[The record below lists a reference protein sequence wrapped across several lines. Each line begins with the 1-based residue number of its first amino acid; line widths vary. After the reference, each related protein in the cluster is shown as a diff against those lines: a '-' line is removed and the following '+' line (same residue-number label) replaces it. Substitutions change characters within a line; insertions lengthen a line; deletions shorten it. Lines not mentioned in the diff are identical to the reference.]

1 MAIVL
6 TIANQKGGVGK
17 TTTCRELAYI
27 WGKQGKKVLAIDTDP
42 QKGLTL
48 RSPIEENK
56 KKTLKAVLEGYID
69 PEDAIVKTKHF
80 DILPGD
86 KRLKNSAT
94 DFSYKE
100 DKTALKDIIEEL
112 DYDIVLIDAAPGDSI
127 LYDMSYIASDFIIVV
142 ADSSPEALSG
152 IAEMQNA
159 VSRYRDE
166 GLTNAK
172 FLGSLMCRVKMA
184 FGHPSNL
191 YIERYKELSSMVQDV
206 IQAAPFETYIRDT
219 DNCGTANGFKMA
231 VNEYNEECCAAVD
244 YIKLADEILER
255 IKKISGKE
263 ALVGRI

>member
-1 MAIVL
+1 MATVI

-27 WGKQGKKVLAIDTDP
+27 WGKQNKKVLTIDTDP

-48 RSPIEENK
+48 RSPIEEDK

-69 PEDAIVKTKHF
+69 PEDAIIKTKYY
-80 DILPGD
+80 DIIPGD

-94 DFSYKE
+94 DFSYKD
-100 DKTALKDIIEEL
+100 DKTALKDIIEDL

-142 ADSSPEALSG
+142 ADASPEALSG
-152 IAEMQNA
+152 IAEMKGA
-159 VSRYRDE
+159 VSRYQSE
-166 GLTNAK
+166 GLTNAQ

-191 YIERYKELSSMVQDV
+191 YIERYKELSSLIKDT
-206 IQAAPFETYIRDT
+206 INAAPFETYIRDT
-219 DNCGTANGFKMA
+219 DNCGTANGYKMA
-231 VNEYNEECCAAVD
+231 VNEYNENCNAAED
-244 YIKLADEILER
+244 YMKLADEILQR
-255 IKKISGKE
+255 ITEVSGKE
-263 ALVGRI
+263 L

>member
-1 MAIVL
+1 MAIVI
-6 TIANQKGGVGK
+6 TVANQKGGVGK

-48 RSPIEENK
+48 RSPIEEDK
-56 KKTLKAVLEGYID
+56 KKTIKAVLEGYVD
-69 PEDAIVKTKHF
+69 PEDAIISTKYY

-86 KRLKNSAT
+86 KRLKNSSS
-94 DFSYKE
+94 DFSYAD

-127 LYDMSYIASDFIIVV
+127 LYDMSYIASDYIIVV

-159 VSRYRDE
+159 VNRYKNE
-166 GLTNAK
+166 GLSNVV

-191 YIERYKELSSMVQDV
+191 YIERYKELSSLIKD
-206 IQAAPFETYIRDT
+206 IIHAEPFETYIRDT
-219 DNCGTANGFKMA
+219 DNCGTANGYKMA
-231 VNEYNEECCAAVD
+231 VNEYNSECCAAID
-244 YIKLADEILER
+244 YMSLSEEILKR
-255 IKKISGKE
+255 IKEISGKE
-263 ALVGRI
+263 I